1 MSISTA
7 FFKDFIF
14 ILFFRERGKE
24 GQGEGEE
31 HQCARETSFGCLSHA
46 PNRGP
51 GPQPRHVPWL
61 GIELVKFW
69 FASQHSIHWAT
80 PARAEHA
87 CSLKQVSWKS
97 QPDMY
102 RKYNLGVKIV
112 SNLYIIPVLLK
123 SILFILISL
132 YLGLK
137 RYTRGDAKKPRNLFI
152 KNCAFIL
159 TCLNFSHLQSTL
171 HLMQNTYWDIF
182 FHYSKQFFPLLK
194 IVDFVAI

>member
-1 MSISTA
+1 M
-7 FFKDFIF
+7 
-14 ILFFRERGKE
+14 
-24 GQGEGEE
+24 
-31 HQCARETSFGCLSHA
+31 CGCLSHG

-137 RYTRGDAKKPRNLFI
+137 RCTRGDAKKPRNLFI

-159 TCLNFSHLQSTL
+159 TCLNFSHLQSTHDL
-171 HLMQNTYWDIF
+171 KQYTYRDFFSTMKNSFRICWFWCLLVLLLFFFVSPLPHYQNVSLWGPFSSWETNKSRSGVRSDE
-182 FHYSKQFFPLLK
+182 
-194 IVDFVAI
+194 